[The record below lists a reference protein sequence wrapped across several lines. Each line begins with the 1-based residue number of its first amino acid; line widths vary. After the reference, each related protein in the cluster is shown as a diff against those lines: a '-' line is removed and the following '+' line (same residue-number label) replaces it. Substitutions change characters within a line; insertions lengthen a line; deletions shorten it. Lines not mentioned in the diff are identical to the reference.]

1 MAMGRIGPR
10 AHVFMWPQQAP
21 GAGST
26 GYRVAPALLSLA
38 QSRRQ
43 LTGQTVVGRTAHFVV
58 LSDGSP
64 DGYAAA
70 QAVLATAEVDFAAVQ
85 TWFGGIALPPGQD
98 GDDQTVPRTAQPI
111 FVAMDPQAGGAYHYG
126 CDATD
131 IYIAPT
137 PPIAATGLVVAEL
150 VEIFEAAINNGWDCG
165 QTNGEALSRVLAVE
179 RNAALA
185 VIVSPTAQGWWANGH
200 QDYANSNA
208 ADDANSDANGCGTLF
223 LYYLHTQ
230 LGFSWQQI
238 AMTGGA
244 TLGAC
249 YQTLTGLDPIQGFAD
264 FVGRLATRDQGG
276 QLVLPAS
283 GNPFPMGQSP
293 ASVYSQVNRV
303 HLPQI
308 AQQFIDRFQGKS
320 DPQSQQYAQ
329 LDAQNATPEQVAQM
343 HEHAAT
349 HHPGIVDEVLEHP
362 VITSAVAGLA
372 IYELQKYVRERRTRE
387 DKPPTGSGSS
397 S

>member
-26 GYRVAPALLSLA
+26 GYRVAPPLLALA
-38 QSRRQ
+38 HSRRQ
-43 LTGQTVVGRTAHFVV
+43 LTGQTVVGRTAHIVV

-179 RNAALA
+179 RNASLA
-185 VIVSPTAQGWWANGH
+185 VIVGPTAQGWWANGH
-200 QDYANSNA
+200 QDYVNSNA

-238 AMTGGA
+238 ATTGGA

-249 YQTLTGLDPIQGFAD
+249 YQALTGLDPIQGFAD
-264 FVGRLATRDQGG
+264 FVGRLATLDQGG
-276 QLVLPAS
+276 QLALPAS
-283 GNPFPMGQSP
+283 GNPFLVGQTP

-329 LDAQNATPEQVAQM
+329 LDPQTATPEQLAQM

-387 DKPPTGSGSS
+387 DKPPTGSGGPS
-397 S
+397 